1 MVKEWDKTKQD
12 GVGSQRSMRKK
23 KAKDSGTPD
32 GTFTY
37 EGCIVGSA
45 GWLINGGPFHSFF

>member
-1 MVKEWDKTKQD
+1 MQDKFNISPERLNKMVKEWDKTKLD

-32 GTFTY
+32 GTFT
-37 EGCIVGSA
+37 
-45 GWLINGGPFHSFF
+45 